1 MQDGKRL
8 DLDLRR
14 PGTRRILDALRQIE
28 KEAPGLINEV
38 TLGATESTAD
48 TYLSDETSQFSR
60 VDSC

>member
-38 TLGATESTAD
+38 ILGATESTAD
-48 TYLSDETSQFSR
+48 TYRSDETSQFSR

>member
-14 PGTRRILDALRQIE
+14 RGTRRILDALSQIE

-38 TLGATESTAD
+38 TLGATTAD
-48 TYLSDETSQFSR
+48 TYRSDETSQFSR